1 MKSKQNKLYFGI
13 KNDKEIRYDNYVKY
27 ASKRTQH
34 ELIEYV
40 CVLLYN
46 VYLVKYAS
54 GWWIEYIVN

>member
-27 ASKRTQH
+27 TSKRTQR

-54 GWWIEYIVN
+54 GWLIEYIVN